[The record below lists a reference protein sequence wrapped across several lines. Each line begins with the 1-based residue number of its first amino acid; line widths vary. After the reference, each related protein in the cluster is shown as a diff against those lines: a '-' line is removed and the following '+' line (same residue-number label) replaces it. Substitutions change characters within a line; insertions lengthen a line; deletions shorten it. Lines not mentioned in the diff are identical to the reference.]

1 MHRPLKRILQGRVS
15 AMPGSH
21 HDRSV
26 RWPWGKGSFIV
37 LGFGIGRAL
46 WWLRGA
52 AFFALCFWQWSLW
65 RLARIRRGWVIV
77 FVFLLIFHTV
87 PIVTHFKSVVYR
99 YYGKGLSFPRCHAAE
114 FQIV

>member
-1 MHRPLKRILQGRVS
+1 MLRPSKRILQGRVS

-37 LGFGIGRAL
+37 LGFGIGRSL
-46 WWLRGA
+46 GWLRGA
-52 AFFALCFWQWSLW
+52 AFFALRFGQWSLW
-65 RLARIRRGWVIV
+65 RLTRIGWRRIIV
-77 FVFLLIFHTV
+77 FVFLMLFHTV

-99 YYGKGLSFPRCHAAE
+99 YYG
-114 FQIV
+114 